1 MEKTYN
7 WGILGAGSIAAKFAS
22 DLKLLPNARLYSVGS
37 RSLKRAET
45 FASEHGFSKAYGSYE
60 EFAADPDIDIVYIA
74 SRHIGH
80 YPDSLLCLNQG
91 KAVLCEKPV
100 AMNQGQ
106 FERMVKLAQE
116 KDLFFME
123 ALWTR
128 FIPSFLRAKEI
139 VDSGKLGR
147 ITLIESDFCFKPPYD
162 PEGRLFNKALGGGA
176 LLDVGLYPL
185 FLALEFGGDI
195 KDIQAQAD
203 FASTGVDSVCSMLV
217 HHQGGAQSLLYCSIV
232 NSGRVESL
240 IHGTEG
246 ILRLNKWWHTP
257 TSLDLM
263 LNDRESEHIDFQEPG
278 FGYQYEAAEL
288 MHCLDQ
294 GKKQSEIFTW
304 EHSRRL
310 IAHLDE
316 IRKITGISYDR
327 EIESV

>member
-1 MEKTYN
+1 MQKIYN

-22 DLKLLPNARLYSVGS
+22 DLKLLPNARLGAVGS
-37 RSLKRAET
+37 KSHERAEK
-45 FASEHGFSKAYGSYE
+45 FAAEHGFAKSYGSYE

-80 YPDSLLCLNQG
+80 YPDSLLCLNHG

-106 FERMVKLAQE
+106 FERMIQLAEE

-139 VDSGKLGR
+139 IDSGKLGR
-147 ITLIESDFCFKPPYD
+147 ITLIESDFCFKPDYD

-176 LLDVGLYPL
+176 LLDIGLYPL

-195 KDIQAQAD
+195 EEIKAQAYLD
-203 FASTGVDSVCSMLV
+203 ERSVDRICNMLV
-217 HHQGGAQSLLYCSIV
+217 RHREGILSVLYCSIV
-232 NSGRVESL
+232 NNGRVESL

-246 ILRLNKWWHTP
+246 ILRMNKWWHTP

-263 LNDRESEHIDFQEPG
+263 LNDRNPVHIDFEEPG
-278 FGYQYEAAEL
+278 FGYQYEAEEV
-288 MHCLDQ
+288 MRCLDQ
-294 GKKQSEIFTW
+294 GKKQSGLFSW

-310 IAHLDE
+310 ISHLDM
-316 IRKITGISYDR
+316 IRKLTGISYDKP
-327 EIESV
+327 IESV